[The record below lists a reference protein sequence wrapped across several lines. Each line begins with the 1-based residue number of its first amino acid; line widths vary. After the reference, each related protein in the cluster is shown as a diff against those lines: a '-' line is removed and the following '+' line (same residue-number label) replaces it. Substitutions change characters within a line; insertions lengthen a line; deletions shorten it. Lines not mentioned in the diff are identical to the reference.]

1 MPDKPAANLSTKSPE
16 ATTEALAQ
24 AREYDSPF
32 DSTDVTL
39 DDGTV
44 IEIPPHP
51 NLRMLDD
58 DILGD
63 YEALQFEVESFD
75 RAPDIYIPEQKAK
88 DSAGNEI
95 TLPAET
101 RQGPVLVPYRK
112 DGKLISPPHSV
123 RVVQVVLGD
132 DYARLRA
139 GTVDG
144 KRGSAGLVWK
154 IWNEQNLRVI
164 ERQAQDP
171 K

>member
-1 MPDKPAANLSTKSPE
+1 MPDKPATNLPTKSPD
-16 ATTEALAQ
+16 ATAEALAQ

-32 DSTDVTL
+32 SSTDLTL

-44 IEIPPHP
+44 IEVPPHP
-51 NLRMLDD
+51 NLRILDD
-58 DILGD
+58 DILAE
-63 YEALQFEVESFD
+63 YEALQFEVESYD

-101 RQGPVLVPYRK
+101 RQGPLLVPYRK
-112 DGKLISPPHSV
+112 DGTLISPPHSV
-123 RVVQVVLGD
+123 RVVKTVLGD

-144 KRGSAGLVWK
+144 KRGNAGLVWK
-154 IWNEQNLRVI
+154 IWNEQNLAVI
-164 ERQAQDP
+164 QRQAADP